1 MATLTCNETVH
12 RLLQAGRHGDPAFSF
27 WLLMNRSRL
36 PFPLIWLTMNG
47 SEVFVKSDE
56 RVERVSLCMAC
67 RFGIGVIS
75 SMGTRGMS
83 LSRLRL

>member
-1 MATLTCNETVH
+1 MGIGLLFLAMNESLT
-12 RLLQAGRHGDPAFSF
+12 APFS
-27 WLLMNRSRL
+27 LTR
-36 PFPLIWLTMNG
+36 LTMNG
-47 SEVFVKSDE
+47 SEVFVNSYE

-75 SMGTRGMS
+75 SMGTRDMS